1 MRAYL
6 ASSPRSLIERI
17 AFTATVAAGTLLLV
31 GCGDPVRPTG
41 PSAAMSAAASR
52 VVASRAH
59 AGTRRINMMDA
70 CDATTFNAAV
80 GAGTCSRRHGVR
92 FEDFI
97 AELTRNARAGAW
109 HFAPP
114 TTTARSNETLLALNR
129 GGEVHTFTRV
139 AAFGGGIV
147 PQLNDLSHNPVVA
160 PECTTL
166 EEDDFVAPG
175 GTYEEAIDA
184 NGTLLFQC
192 CIHPWMRLTVR
203 VPSR

>member
-6 ASSPRSLIERI
+6 ASCPRSLIDRV
-17 AFTATVAAGTLLLV
+17 AFTAAMTAGPLLLV
-31 GCGDPVRPTG
+31 GCGDAVRPTG
-41 PSAAMSAAASR
+41 PSAAMPAASR
-52 VVASRAH
+52 VAASHAH

-80 GAGTCSRRHGVR
+80 GAGTCSRRGGVR
-92 FEDFI
+92 FDDFI
-97 AELTRNARAGAW
+97 AELTRDGRAGAW

-114 TTTARSNETLLALNR
+114 TTAARLDQTLLAVNR
-129 GGEVHTFTRV
+129 GGEVHTFTPV
-139 AAFGGGIV
+139 AAFGGGVV

-175 GTYEEAIDA
+175 GTYEEEIDA

>member
-1 MRAYL
+1 MHPYL
-6 ASSPRSLIERI
+6 ASCPRSLIDRVT
-17 AFTATVAAGTLLLV
+17 FTAAMTAGPLLLV

-41 PSAAMSAAASR
+41 PSAAMPAASR
-52 VVASRAH
+52 VVAGHAR
-59 AGTRRINMMDA
+59 AGTRRVNMMDA
-70 CDATTFNAAV
+70 CDVTTFNAAV

-92 FEDFI
+92 FDDFI
-97 AELTRNARAGAW
+97 AELTRSGRAGAW

-114 TTTARSNETLLALNR
+114 TTRARSDETLLAVNR

-147 PQLNDLSHNPVVA
+147 PPLNDLSHNPVVA

-175 GTYEEAIDA
+175 GTYEEEIAA
-184 NGTLLFQC
+184 TGTLLFQC
-192 CIHPWMRLTVR
+192 CIHPWMRLTVH